1 MYKIF
6 YTPQAQKDVK
16 KFKHSKLKEKI
27 KTLLDLIK
35 EDPYTYPPTF
45 ELLQGNLKGF
55 VSRRINKQHRLV
67 YQVYEN
73 EKIIKILKIWT
84 HYE

>member
-1 MYKIF
+1 MYEIF
-6 YTPQAQKDVK
+6 YTPQAQKDAK
-16 KFKHSKLKEKI
+16 KFKHSKIKGKI

-35 EDPYTYPPTF
+35 EDPYIYPPAF

-73 EKIIKILKIWT
+73 EKVIKILKMWT